1 MASISDLVIKPQS
14 GTSGSYFAT
23 WKFETL
29 SKTTTTTTPASS
41 SIKVGSLVSIKSG
54 ATYYNGVA
62 IPSWVKN
69 QRWYVLQISGNRA
82 VIDKSEDGR
91 YHIESPIHVNNL
103 VGGTTTS
110 STTTTT
116 TTVTQN
122 ANEVDHYEV
131 YWYYDSGDGVWFSGG
146 SSTDVKETYHLYN
159 APSNAI
165 NIKVKVKPVAKTR
178 DVNGTQTAYW
188 TGTETVLEY
197 SISASPPEKPSTP
210 SVEVDKYKLT
220 TSIENISDARTDEIE
235 FQVYTD
241 TALFNSG
248 IVTVQACRATYTC
261 TVNAGDNY
269 RVRARA
275 ININSATR
283 VYSDWTDF
291 SSAVMT
297 VPSAPMSIT
306 TCRANS
312 ETSAYL
318 EWDVVTTA
326 ETYDVEYATK
336 TEYFDKSDQTSTKTG
351 IEFNNY
357 IMSGLE
363 SGQEY
368 FFRVRAVN
376 KKGGSAW
383 SEIASV
389 SIGTKP
395 SAPTTWSSTTTGIT
409 GEPVTLYWVH
419 NAADGSNQT
428 YAELEIYIGDVK
440 QSYTIRSGE
449 EGEDAN
455 EDADRIHSYPID
467 TTNYVEGT
475 KIQWRVRTAG
485 VTKEYGD
492 WSIQRTIDIYAPVVF
507 ERANIT
513 DIDRNVLET
522 VTSFPFYFYAVPGPR
537 TQTPVGYQLTITAN
551 ESYTA
556 IDRIGNETVI
566 NKDGIVYSKFFDIKT
581 ELLVEFSPSNIDLEN
596 GINYTVTCVVSMDSG
611 LTATST
617 SMFRVS
623 WTDVMY
629 EPNAEIGYDGNTFTT
644 HIHPYCID
652 SSIKYYK
659 VEYSSD
665 IYSSSE
671 EIDGETLSP
680 VYTTTGEQVYM
691 GINELGLE
699 RYYGFVNEDELGNP
713 ISPIYYEIR
722 YSAGSYTLTDT
733 VLDITKMRDVLTDE
747 EEVVLLGRDGR
758 GDEIYYCAIETT
770 GFTEGI
776 RLSVYR
782 REFDGSFTELV
793 TELDNTRNTFITD
806 PHPALDYARYRVVA
820 ITESTGAVSYHDI
833 PAYPIGEKAV
843 IIQWD
848 EKWTS
853 FDAAGSSEM
862 EQPSWTGSLLRLPY
876 NIDVSDSN
884 DLDVTLVNYIGRKR
898 PVSYY
903 GTQLGEKSTW
913 NVDIPKNDKE
923 TLYALRRLAIW
934 AGDVYVREP
943 SGSGYWANIAVSY
956 SQKHCEVTIPVTFS
970 ITRVE
975 GGA

>member
-14 GTSGSYFAT
+14 GASGSYFAT
-23 WKFETL
+23 WKFETK
-29 SKTTTTTTPASS
+29 SKTTTTTTPSSS

-62 IPSWVKN
+62 IPSWVKS
-69 QRWYVLQISGNRA
+69 RKWYVLQVSGDRA
-82 VIDKSEDGR
+82 VIDKDESKT
-91 YHIESPIHVNNL
+91 YSICSPIKVSNL

-110 STTTTT
+110 GTTTTT

-131 YWYYDSGDGVWFSGG
+131 TWYYDTGDGVWFKGN
-146 SSTDVKETYHLYN
+146 SSTDVKETYNLYN

-165 NIKVKVKPVAKTR
+165 NIKVTVKPVAKTR
-178 DVNGTQTAYW
+178 KVNGTDTAYW
-188 TGTETVLEY
+188 TGTATTVQY
-197 SISASPPEKPSTP
+197 SISSSPPEKPSTP

-220 TSIENISDARTDEIE
+220 ASIENISDARSDEIE
-235 FQVYTD
+235 FQIYTD
-241 TALFNSG
+241 TALFKSG
-248 IVTVQACRATYTC
+248 VVTVQACRASYSC
-261 TVNAGDNY
+261 TISAGDNY
-269 RVRARA
+269 RVRARS
-275 ININSATR
+275 ININSSSK
-283 VYSDWTDF
+283 VYSEWTEF
-291 SSAVMT
+291 SGAVT
-297 VPSAPMSIT
+297 TIPSAPTSIT

-312 ETSAYL
+312 ETSVYL
-318 EWDVVTTA
+318 EWGKVDTA
-326 ETYDVEYATK
+326 KTYDVEYAIK
-336 TEYFDKSDQTSTKTG
+336 KEYFDASDQTSTKTG

-357 IMSGLE
+357 IISGLE

-376 KKGGSAW
+376 EKGGSDW

-389 SIGTKP
+389 SIGKKP
-395 SAPTTWSSTTTGIT
+395 AAPTTWSSTTTGIT
-409 GEPVTLYWVH
+409 GETVTLYWVH
-419 NAADGSNQT
+419 NAEDGSNQT
-428 YAELEIYIGDVK
+428 YAELEIYIGSVK
-440 QSYTIRSGE
+440 QTHTIKAEENSGDSE
-449 EGEDAN
+449 ENSDK
-455 EDADRIHSYPID
+455 IHSYPID
-467 TTNYVEGT
+467 TSNYIEGT
-475 KIQWRVRTAG
+475 KIRWRVRTAG

-492 WSIQRTIDIYAPVVF
+492 WSIERTIDIYTPPTLTGS
-507 ERANIT
+507 IT
-513 DIDRNVLET
+513 DIDNNVLDT
-522 VTSFPFYFYAVPGPR
+522 VTSFPFYFYGLPGPK
-537 TQTPVGYQLTITAN
+537 TQTPIGYQLTITAN
-551 ESYTA
+551 ESYVA
-556 IDRIGNETVI
+556 VDRVGNEEIV
-566 NKDGIVYSKFFDIKT
+566 NAGGIVYSKYFDIKE
-581 ELLVEFSPSNIDLEN
+581 ELLVEFSPYNIDLES
-596 GINYTVTCVVSMDSG
+596 GISYTATCVVSMNSG

-617 SMFRVS
+617 SIFRVS

-629 EPNAEIGYDGNTFTT
+629 EPNAEIGYDETTFTT

-665 IYSSSE
+665 IYSASD
-671 EIDGETLSP
+671 EIDGETINP
-680 VYTTTGEQVYM
+680 VYTITGEQVYM
-691 GINELGLE
+691 GVNELGLE
-699 RYYGFVNEDELGNP
+699 RYYGIINEDELGNP
-713 ISPIYYEIR
+713 ISPVYYEIK
-722 YSAGSYTLTDT
+722 YSAGSYNLTNT
-733 VLDITKMRDVLTDE
+733 VIDISKMSNVLTDE
-747 EEVVLLGRDGR
+747 EEIVLLGRNEL

-776 RLSVYR
+776 SLSVYR
-782 REFDGSFTELV
+782 REFDGSFTELA
-793 TELDNTRNTFITD
+793 TGLDNTRNTFITD

-820 ITESTGAVSYHDI
+820 ITDSTGAVSYHDI
-833 PAYPIGEKAV
+833 PPYPIREIAV

-848 EKWTS
+848 EKWS
-853 FDAAGSSEM
+853 NFDTTESNEQ

-903 GTQLGEKSTW
+903 GTHLGEKSTW
-913 NVDIPKNDKE
+913 NVDIPKSDKE

-943 SGSGYWANIAVSY
+943 SGSGYWANISVSF
-956 SQKHCEVTIPVTFS
+956 SQKHCEVKIPVTFS